1 MQACPHCGELMVDPE
16 AICPH
21 CGREVSATGA
31 QPQAAT
37 RTSDAPSDLPFL
49 AAGFAAL
56 VVGAV
61 VTVFFVRQP
70 AAREDSVMALEGPVA
85 PAAGMVA
92 PAAAPDP
99 KDAASSPPK
108 WTGSRQPSRA
118 SDGSRTIAFELQ
130 AEHSLPVWGKRV
142 RPVLGVRCLWGET
155 EVFVM
160 THWAASIEPGIEGH
174 SVQVAF
180 DDEAPLDRR
189 WSDSLDYQAL
199 FAPDAVPLTRRIAG
213 ARTMRFGF
221 TPHNASPVVA
231 EFDVRGFDELVGLV
245 ARTCRWKP

>member
-1 MQACPHCGELMVDPE
+1 MQGCPHCGEPMAETE
-16 AICPH
+16 AICCH
-21 CGREVSATGA
+21 CGREASTASA
-31 QPQAAT
+31 QPQGVT
-37 RTSDAPSDLPFL
+37 RPSDAASDLPFL

-61 VTVFFVRQP
+61 LTVFFVRQP
-70 AAREDSVMALEGPVA
+70 AAREDSVTAIEHTAA
-85 PAAGMVA
+85 PAADMLPPA
-92 PAAAPDP
+92 PAADSD
-99 KDAASSPPK
+99 KAASAAPK
-108 WTGSRQPSRA
+108 WTGRRQPSRA

-130 AEHSLPVWGKRV
+130 AEHSVPVWGRRV

-199 FAPDAVPLTRRIAG
+199 FAPDAVPLARRIAG
-213 ARTMRFGF
+213 AQTMRFGF
-221 TPHNASPVVA
+221 TPHNASRVVA
-231 EFDVRGFDELVGLV
+231 EFDVRGFDELMGWV
-245 ARTCRWKP
+245 ARTCGWKP